1 MSQNS
6 IRNFCIIAH
15 IDHGKSTLADRLLE
29 VTGTVEKREMK
40 EQLLDQMDIERER
53 GITIKLQP
61 VRLDYKD
68 YILNLIDRPGHVDFA
83 YEVSRSLAACEGALL
98 IVDATQ
104 GIQAQ
109 TLANVYLAL
118 EHDLTIIPVVN
129 KIDLPNAQPEETAK
143 ELESVF
149 GFKLEE
155 ILFVSAKTGQGVPE
169 LLEAI
174 IKRVPAPA
182 GSADDNLR
190 CLIFDSIYD
199 THRGVIA
206 YVRVVDGELAKN
218 EDIAMLGSGETGQA
232 LDVGYFKPQLV
243 PSKSLQAG
251 EVGFI
256 VTGLRDVRGARV
268 GDTITT
274 SRRQSASSLRM
285 TALPG
290 YREVT
295 PMVFADLFPVSGD
308 DYPEM
313 REAMDKLSLNDASLT
328 FQPEHVPTL
337 GHGFRCGFLG
347 LLHMDI
353 VQERLSRE
361 FNVSVIATAPSVA
374 YKVNLRTGTQMVA
387 KSAADLP
394 DPSQIDSI
402 EEPIVAV
409 NIISPK
415 DYVGGIMEIITSK
428 RGIFKNMEYIGFN
441 RVNIAAELPLAS
453 VIVDFYDKLKSAT
466 SGYASLNYE
475 ISNYKSE
482 DLVKLDVLVGGEMVG
497 ALSSIVH
504 SSEALRIG
512 RELTE
517 KLKDLIPRQNFEIPV
532 QAAIGGK
539 IIARETIKAYRK
551 DVTGYLYGG
560 DVTRKKKLLE
570 KQKKGKKKMKQ
581 IGKVSIPQEAFLA
594 VLRK

>member
-1 MSQNS
+1 
-6 IRNFCIIAH
+6 
-15 IDHGKSTLADRLLE
+15 
-29 VTGTVEKREMK
+29 
-40 EQLLDQMDIERER
+40 
-53 GITIKLQP
+53 
-61 VRLDYKD
+61 
-68 YILNLIDRPGHVDFA
+68 
-83 YEVSRSLAACEGALL
+83 
-98 IVDATQ
+98 
-104 GIQAQ
+104 
-109 TLANVYLAL
+109 
-118 EHDLTIIPVVN
+118 
-129 KIDLPNAQPEETAK
+129 
-143 ELESVF
+143 
-149 GFKLEE
+149 
-155 ILFVSAKTGQGVPE
+155 
-169 LLEAI
+169 
-174 IKRVPAPA
+174 
-182 GSADDNLR
+182 
-190 CLIFDSIYD
+190 
-199 THRGVIA
+199 
-206 YVRVVDGELAKN
+206 
-218 EDIAMLGSGETGQA
+218 
-232 LDVGYFKPQLV
+232 
-243 PSKSLQAG
+243 
-251 EVGFI
+251 
-256 VTGLRDVRGARV
+256 
-268 GDTITT
+268 
-274 SRRQSASSLRM
+274 
-285 TALPG
+285 
-290 YREVT
+290 
-295 PMVFADLFPVSGD
+295 MVFADLFPFSGD